1 MADLLSTS
9 VSGLLA
15 FQQAL
20 DVTSNNISNA
30 DTPGYDVETANFS
43 ELPGQETGSGYVGSG
58 VDVSS
63 ITRAY
68 DAYLAQQVNSTQSS
82 YSSSNTLATQAAQ
95 VDNLLSDSST
105 GLTATLQSFVNAL
118 QTLATT
124 PTSSAAGQA
133 LLSSGQALAQQIQTY
148 DSQLSQYGSQLE
160 SQLSGDVTEINT
172 LSSSI
177 ATLNQQIAA
186 GSANGQTPNQLM
198 DQRDQDINQLSQ
210 YVSVQTASQG
220 NGEVNVYIGNGQA
233 LVTGGSAQT
242 LTTIPNAYDPSQLD
256 IGITSGGSSATTAD
270 ITSEVSG
277 GELGGLL
284 SARSQVLDPATN
296 AIGQIAVAV
305 ATIVNQQQQSGMD
318 STGAQGQ
325 PMFAVGGVQ
334 VLPDSNNAGSGALTV
349 TRTDLSELT
358 TDDYELQYT
367 GGASPWQLTD
377 VTTGQSVALTGS
389 GTSASPLEAAG
400 LSIVVGGTPQDGDS
414 FLIQPTA
421 GAAAGFSMELTSPSQ
436 IAAASLVQAS
446 AGSANTGT
454 GAVGA
459 AGVTDPESWNSD
471 TYQITFTSPTQYE
484 ITDTTTGDA
493 VQLGTDGSGNPV
505 YTANYTSGSPIS
517 FSGEQ
522 LTLTGAPAAGDTFTV
537 SPNSASNTG
546 DNSNLYA
553 MINALSASTLA
564 GGTTSVSGAA
574 NNIVSQVGVVTQ
586 QAQNNATTQ
595 QTANQN
601 ATTALNNVSGV
612 NLDEQAASMLQY
624 QQAYQAMAEV
634 IQVSGQLFN
643 SLISAISANGAG

>member
-43 ELPGQETGSGYVGSG
+43 ELPGQQTGSGYIGSG

-63 ITRAY
+63 VTRAY
-68 DAYLAQQVNSTQSS
+68 DAYLAQQVNATQSS
-82 YSSSNTLATQAAQ
+82 YSSSNTLATQAGQ

-118 QTLATT
+118 QTAAST
-124 PTSSAAGQA
+124 PTSTAARQA

-148 DSQLSQYGSQLE
+148 NSQLSQYGSQLE
-160 SQLSGDVTEINT
+160 SQLSGDVTEVNT
-172 LSSSI
+172 LSSQI
-177 ATLNQQIAA
+177 AQLNQQIAA
-186 GSANGQTPNQLM
+186 GSSNGQTPNQLM
-198 DQRDQDINQLSQ
+198 DQRDQLVNQLSQ

-220 NGEVNVYIGNGQA
+220 NGEVNVYIGSGQA
-233 LVTGGSAQT
+233 LVTGGTAQT
-242 LTTIPNAYDPSQLD
+242 LTTIPNSYDPSQLD

-284 SARSQVLDPATN
+284 SARSQVLDPAMN
-296 AIGQIAVAV
+296 ATGQIAVAV
-305 ATIVNQQQQSGMD
+305 ATVVNQQQQSGMD
-318 STGAQGQ
+318 LTGVQGQ

-334 VLPDSNNAGSGALTV
+334 ALADTGNAGSASLAV
-349 TRTDLSELT
+349 TRGSLSDLT

-367 GGASPWQLTD
+367 GGAAPWQLTD
-377 VTTGQSVALTGS
+377 ETTGQSVALTGS
-389 GTSASPLEAAG
+389 GTSASPLTGAG
-400 LSIVVGGTPQDGDS
+400 LSIVVSGTPQAGDS

-421 GAAAGFSMELTSPSQ
+421 AAAAGFSMVLTSPSQ
-436 IAAASLVQAS
+436 VAAASLVQAS
-446 AGSANTGT
+446 AGSVNTGT
-454 GAVGA
+454 GAVSST
-459 AGVTDPESWNSD
+459 GVTDPGTWTSGTYTVSFSAGNAYTVTNSSG
-471 TYQITFTSPTQYE
+471 TSVA
-484 ITDTTTGDA
+484 TG
-493 VQLGTDGSGNPV
+493 T
-505 YTANYTSGSPIS
+505 YTSGDPIA
-517 FSGEQ
+517 FNGIQ
-522 LTLTGAPAAGDTFTV
+522 LTLTGSPAGDDSFTV
-537 SPNSASNTG
+537 SPNSTSNTG

-553 MINALSASTLA
+553 MINVLSVSTLDA
-564 GGTTSVSGAA
+564 GTTSVNDAT
-574 NNIVSQVGVVTQ
+574 NNIVSQIGTVTQ
-586 QAQNNATTQ
+586 QAQNNATSQ

-601 ATTALNNVSGV
+601 ATTAFNNVSGV
-612 NLDEQAASMLQY
+612 NLDQQAASMLQY

-643 SLISAISANGAG
+643 SLISAISANGG

>member
-20 DVTSNNISNA
+20 DVTSNNIANA
-30 DTPGYDVETANFS
+30 DTPGYDVETTNFQ
-43 ELPGQETGSGYVGSG
+43 EEPGQETGAGYIGSG
-58 VDVSS
+58 VEVSS
-63 ITRAY
+63 VSRAY

-95 VDNLLSDSST
+95 VDNMLSDSST

-118 QTLATT
+118 QTAATT
-124 PTSSAAGQA
+124 PTSTAARQA

-148 DSQLSQYGSQLE
+148 NSQLSQYGSQLE
-160 SQLSGDVTEINT
+160 TQLSGDVTEINT
-172 LSSSI
+172 LSSGI

-186 GSANGQTPNQLM
+186 ASSNGQTPNALL
-198 DQRDQDINQLSQ
+198 DQRDQLINQLSQ
-210 YVSVQTASQG
+210 YVAVQTASQG
-220 NGEVNVYIGNGQA
+220 NNEVNVYIGSGQA
-233 LVTGGSAQT
+233 LVTGGTAQT
-242 LTTIPNAYDPSQLD
+242 LTTIPDSYDPSQLD
-256 IGITSGGSSATTAD
+256 IGITSGGGSTAD

-284 SARSQVLDPATN
+284 SARSQVLDPAVN

-305 ATIVNQQQQSGMD
+305 ATTMNQQQQSGMD
-318 STGAQGQ
+318 ATGAQGQ

-334 VLPDSNNAGSGALTV
+334 VLPDTNNAGGASLSV
-349 TRTDLSELT
+349 TRGSLSDLT

-377 VTTGQSVALTGS
+377 ETTGQSIALSGN
-389 GTSASPLEAAG
+389 GTSASPLTGAG
-400 LSIVVGGTPQDGDS
+400 LSIVVSGTAQAGDS

-421 GAAAGFSMELTSPSQ
+421 GAAAGFSMVLTSPSQ
-436 IAAASLVQAS
+436 VAAASLVQAS
-446 AGSANTGT
+446 AGSANAGT
-454 GAVGA
+454 GAVSS
-459 AGVTDPESWNSD
+459 AGVTDPSTWTSGTYTVTFSAGNAYTVTNSSG
-471 TYQITFTSPTQYE
+471 TSV
-484 ITDTTTGDA
+484 A
-493 VQLGTDGSGNPV
+493 AGT
-505 YTANYTSGSPIS
+505 YTSGQPID
-517 FSGEQ
+517 FNGIQ
-522 LTLTGAPAAGDTFTV
+522 LTLTGQPASGDTFTV

-553 MINALSASTLA
+553 MVDALSASVLD
-564 GGTTSVSGAA
+564 GGTTSVNAA
-574 NNIVSQVGVVTQ
+574 VNNIVSQVGVVTQ

-601 ATTALNNVSGV
+601 ATTNLNNVSGV
-612 NLDEQAASMLQY
+612 NLDTQAASMLQY

-643 SLISAISANGAG
+643 SLISAISANGG

>member
-30 DTPGYDVETANFS
+30 DTPGYDVETTNFQ
-43 ELPGQETGSGYVGSG
+43 EEPGQETGAGYVGSG
-58 VDVSS
+58 VDVQS

-95 VDNLLSDSST
+95 VDNMLSDSST

-118 QTLATT
+118 QTAATT
-124 PTSSAAGQA
+124 PSSTAARQA
-133 LLSSGQALAQQIQTY
+133 LLSAGQALAQQIQTY
-148 DSQLSQYGSQLE
+148 SSQLSQDSSQVE
-160 SQLSGDVTEINT
+160 SQLSSDVNEVNT
-172 LSSSI
+172 LSTNI

-186 GSANGQTPNQLM
+186 ASSNGATPNALL
-198 DQRDQDINQLSQ
+198 DQRDQLINQLSQ

-220 NGEVNVYIGNGQA
+220 NNEVNVYIGNGQA

-242 LTTIPNAYDPSQLD
+242 MATIPNSYDPSQLD
-256 IGITSGGSSATTAD
+256 IGITSGGGTTAD

-296 AIGQIAVAV
+296 ALGQVAVAV
-305 ATIVNQQQQSGMD
+305 ATTLNQQQASGMD
-318 STGAQGQ
+318 MTGAQGQ

-334 VLPDSNNAGSGALTV
+334 VLPGANNSGGASLSV
-349 TRTDLSELT
+349 TRGSLSDLT
-358 TDDYELQYT
+358 TDDYKLDYT
-367 GGASPWQLTD
+367 GGATPWQLTD
-377 VTTGQSVALTGS
+377 ETTGQSVALTGS
-389 GTSASPLEAAG
+389 GTGASPLTGAG
-400 LSIVVGGTPQDGDS
+400 LSIVVNGTAQAGDS
-414 FLIQPTA
+414 YLIQPTA
-421 GAAAGFSMELTSPSQ
+421 GAAAGFSMVLTSPSQ
-436 IAAASLVQAS
+436 VAAASLVQAS

-454 GAVGA
+454 GAVSSAAVTAPGTWTSGTYTVTFGA
-459 AGVTDPESWNSD
+459 GN
-471 TYQITFTSPTQYE
+471 QY
-484 ITDTTTGDA
+484 T
-493 VQLGTDGSGNPV
+493 VSNGSGTITSGT
-505 YTANYTSGSPIS
+505 YASGSPID
-517 FSGEQ
+517 FNGIQ
-522 LTLTGAPAAGDTFTV
+522 LTLTGQPASGDTFTV
-537 SPNSASNTG
+537 SPNSASDTG

-553 MINALSASTLA
+553 MASALSASTLD
-564 GGTTSVSGAA
+564 GGTTSVNAA
-574 NNIVSQVGVVTQ
+574 VNNMVGQVGVVTQ

-595 QTANQN
+595 QAANQA
-601 ATTALNNVSGV
+601 ATTNMNNVSGV
-612 NLDEQAASMLQY
+612 NLDQQAATMLQY

-643 SLISAISANGAG
+643 SLISAVSANGG